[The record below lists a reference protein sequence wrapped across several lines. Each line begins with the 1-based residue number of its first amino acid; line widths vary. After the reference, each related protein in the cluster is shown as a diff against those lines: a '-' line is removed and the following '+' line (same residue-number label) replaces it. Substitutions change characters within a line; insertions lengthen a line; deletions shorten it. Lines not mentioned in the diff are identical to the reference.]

1 MLKSLAG
8 AVLVASSLVT
18 LGGCA
23 SRAELVGAGTG
34 AALGAGVGG
43 GTMGAVGGGL
53 VGYAAGRHYDEQHH

>member
-1 MLKSLAG
+1 MIR
-8 AVLVASSLVT
+8 SLVGT
-18 LGGCA
+18 LLLASFLGLGGCA

-53 VGYAAGRHYDEQHH
+53 VGYAAGRTFDQRHH

>member
-1 MLKSLAG
+1 MKKSLVG
-8 AVLVASSLVT
+8 AVLLASLFTV
-18 LGGCA
+18 GGCA

-53 VGYAAGRHYDEQHH
+53 VGYAAGRHYDQQHH